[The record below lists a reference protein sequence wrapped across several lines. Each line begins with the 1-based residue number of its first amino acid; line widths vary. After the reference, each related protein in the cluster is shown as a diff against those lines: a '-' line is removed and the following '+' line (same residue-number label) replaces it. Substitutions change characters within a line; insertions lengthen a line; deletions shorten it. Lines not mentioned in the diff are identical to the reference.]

1 LSTKIFSNKPAL
13 CQCKGQFFCK
23 NLKKLQRLNKKS
35 VLQFTESVDVF
46 AKGALQTALEIGEK

>member
-1 LSTKIFSNKPAL
+1 
-13 CQCKGQFFCK
+13 
-23 NLKKLQRLNKKS
+23 LKKLQRLNKKS